1 MSAEF
6 DNELRQDFLVEA
18 GELVQAL
25 GEQLIGL
32 EANPHDSELLN
43 AVFRAFHTVKG
54 GAGFL
59 AIEPMVQLCH
69 HAEDLLN
76 GARNGAVVLDA
87 SLMDAL
93 LEALQR
99 KPDGGA
105 RLVLAYLSIGEAEDY
120 RSYWQRGW
128 QVSPPAWLGAENP
141 DWPGNYAVQYWDPQW
156 QRLIMGTPDAYLDRI
171 VAAGFDG
178 LYLDRIDA
186 FDGGGTRPTRSRRMQ
201 LMAHFVAAI
210 AAYARALRPGFIVV
224 AQNAEELLDSPA
236 YSATLDAVAKEDL
249 FFGLD
254 GDGVPNAKSA
264 LRASLGPLQR
274 FQASGKPVF
283 LVEYLDSPE
292 SEAAARKNAAAMGAP
307 LFIGSRELDDVQSR

>member
-1 MSAEF
+1 MPISDIFMAGLERLHASAPLLGASVLLPLALAALGGAALAAPARLSLADVESWGYQLQQVERDAVATSPYDLMVIDYSRNGSAELAF
-6 DNELRQDFLVEA
+6 
-18 GELVQAL
+18 
-25 GEQLIGL
+25 
-32 EANPHDSELLN
+32 S
-43 AVFRAFHTVKG
+43 RADV
-54 GAGFL
+54 A
-59 AIEPMVQLCH
+59 AM
-69 HAEDLLN
+69 
-76 GARNGAVVLDA
+76 
-87 SLMDAL
+87 
-93 LEALQR
+93 QR

-156 QRLIMGTPDAYLDRI
+156 QRLIMGTPEAYLDRI

-178 LYLDRIDA
+178 VYLDRIDA

-236 YSATLDAVAKEDL
+236 YAATLDAVAKEDL

>member
-1 MSAEF
+1 MPISDIFMAGLERLQASAPLLGASVLLPLALAALGGAALAAPARLSLADVESWGYQLQQVERDAVATSPYDLMVIDYSRNGSAELAF
-6 DNELRQDFLVEA
+6 
-18 GELVQAL
+18 
-25 GEQLIGL
+25 
-32 EANPHDSELLN
+32 S
-43 AVFRAFHTVKG
+43 RADV
-54 GAGFL
+54 A
-59 AIEPMVQLCH
+59 AM
-69 HAEDLLN
+69 
-76 GARNGAVVLDA
+76 
-87 SLMDAL
+87 
-93 LEALQR
+93 QR
-99 KPDGGA
+99 KPDGGE

-156 QRLIMGTPDAYLDRI
+156 QRLIMGTPEAYLDRI

-178 LYLDRIDA
+178 VYLDRIDA
-186 FDGGGTRPTRSRRMQ
+186 FGGGGIRPTRSRRMQ

-236 YSATLDAVAKEDL
+236 YAATLDAVAKEDL